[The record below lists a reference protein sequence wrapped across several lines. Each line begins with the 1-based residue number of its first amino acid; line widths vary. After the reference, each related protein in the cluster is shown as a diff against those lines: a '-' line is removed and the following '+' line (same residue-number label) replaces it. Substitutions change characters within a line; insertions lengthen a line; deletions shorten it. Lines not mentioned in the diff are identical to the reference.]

1 MKSVT
6 ENTTSASCGRARH
19 APNCWVRPRSTAHT
33 LSTSTSEVARTTRVK
48 PTESSLMTARKAP
61 HKSPT
66 TTSEAKVI
74 TVINRKGGV
83 GKSTIT
89 VNLAA
94 TTAKVLSA
102 NGTGA
107 ETDPVAA
114 VSIDP
119 QGSAIWWA
127 DRVDD
132 LPFHIVDAHDD
143 LPGLRRLKN
152 LNGIT
157 RVYVDTPGW
166 IEIDRGE
173 RPLGAGPAAE
183 ALEAA
188 LAVTDLAIVPVLP
201 EALGFGPTMQT
212 IERVLKPRGI
222 PFLVVLNNWDP
233 RDGVLDRDETLK
245 FIDNNGWPRATTVVR
260 RYKLH
265 AKAAAEGQVVTEYA
279 KSRTALEARL
289 DFSELAHEVD
299 IAIAGGR

>member
-1 MKSVT
+1 MKYRD
-6 ENTTSASCGRARH
+6 RA
-19 APNCWVRPRSTAHT
+19 APDTRQLIGAQPYLPTYAQHVHIRSSPHQ
-33 LSTSTSEVARTTRVK
+33 RVK
-48 PTESSLMTARKAP
+48 PTESSLMATRKTVQKSPKTPKAP
-61 HKSPT
+61 VAP
-66 TTSEAKVI
+66 EAKVI

-102 NGTGA
+102 NSTDSGTH
-107 ETDPVAA
+107 PVAA

-143 LPGLRRLKN
+143 LPGLRRLKH

-166 IEIDRGE
+166 IEIDGGD

-188 LAVTDLAIVPVLP
+188 LAVTDLAIVPVQP

-222 PFLVVLNNWDP
+222 PYLVVLNNWDP
-233 RDGVLDRDETLK
+233 RDGTLDRDETLK

-265 AKAAAEGQVVTEYA
+265 AKAAADGHVVTEYP
-279 KSRTALEARL
+279 KSRVALEARL

-299 IAIAGGR
+299 IAIAGAR